1 MLFRISAVLYIKISQ
16 RGKSWGSEEMLGAV
30 LVIEMRLVNGI
41 SIAFIP
47 MHMAV
52 ARMAV
57 TYLCNIVNGETKSTA
72 KL

>member
-1 MLFRISAVLYIKISQ
+1 
-16 RGKSWGSEEMLGAV
+16 MLGAV
-30 LVIEMRLVNGI
+30 LVIEMRWVNGI
-41 SIAFIP
+41 SIAFVS

-57 TYLCNIVNGETKSTA
+57 TYLCIIVNGETKSTA